1 MLTKIAFAQ
10 LPRPPYTVVQ
20 GKNWEQTLV
29 GLKLEAIFKL
39 ALYELIKMA
48 DIVLTFKD
56 AKSLLLPLPVCL
68 NVKVQQK
75 KTG

>member
-39 ALYELIKMA
+39 ALYALLKMV
-48 DIVLTFKD
+48 DIVSAFKD
-56 AKSLLLPLPVCL
+56 AKSLLLPLPACL
-68 NVKVQQK
+68 KVKIQQK
-75 KTG
+75 KSG